1 MERADT
7 IADVRRRWESERRR
21 NHRIGFV
28 PTMGALHEGH
38 LSLVDRCRE
47 QSDTV
52 VASVFVNPTQFSP
65 HEDFQAYPRDLD
77 HDQRRLA
84 ERGVDVLFAPST
96 DEMYPERSL
105 VGFQIEGLTDHLCG
119 PRRPGHF
126 EGVLLVVSKLF
137 HIVRPDVAVFGQ
149 KDLQQLIVIRRM
161 VRDLDLPIEILAGP
175 IVREADGLALSSR
188 NEYLSPDQREQATV
202 LHRALR
208 NACGRIER
216 GERSSS
222 SVVDAMEAQ
231 ITEMPD
237 AAIDYVEIVDLQ
249 RLQPVDR
256 IDGQIALALAVHIG
270 TTRLIDNLVLE
281 VRDDAVREIDAIV

>member
-1 MERADT
+1 MERVDT
-7 IADVRRRWESERRR
+7 IADVRRRLESERRR